1 MTGMKLYGGIS
12 GVLQSRAFYLSSVYC
27 GVKHIIIR
35 EALHLSCG
43 FFNICVIYF
52 TTKSSIF
59 LKKEISEKAT

>member
-35 EALHLSCG
+35 EALQLSCG
-43 FFNICVIYF
+43 FFIYVLF
-52 TTKSSIF
+52 ILQQKVLF
-59 LKKEISEKAT
+59 F